1 MIQLIFSKSRYK
13 SKVLSQSTEHLL
25 HKKDYYLCKIQMCRD
40 YKDTMLGKSYLGLI
54 GAQSAINECVAK
66 IDIINKELQRRS
78 NNG

>member
-1 MIQLIFSKSRYK
+1 MLFSKK
-13 SKVLSQSTEHLL
+13 SYQTKISEQSTEHLL
-25 HKKDYYLCKIQMCRD
+25 HKKDYYLCKIQMCQD